1 MLEELHWIMNL
12 NLIIYVTKIIF
23 LSLCTY
29 YTNIKILNLK
39 FNEIPTKN
47 KIILIFSTIFIAIVA
62 KLVNDITKT
71 NINSIIY
78 IILIVSGVFS
88 IMTKS
93 RYGYSILISSI
104 SISINQIIFF
114 SASMITFIIYK
125 IFGITNENINFI
137 IIIFLHLV
145 ILLRLLKLK
154 RIRRGLNFL
163 KNSKDSLYLDII
175 ILFISVILIFIILL
189 LTNCNHSN
197 IREIIISFFIV
208 SVILFITIQK
218 SLQLYYKQKM
228 LVKDL
233 EETKAELEEKNNK
246 IKELEKEIIKSG
258 KRSHSISHRQ
268 KILEHKLEE
277 LSMKSE
283 ISEMDI
289 KSRIEKIGKDIRKE
303 PVIVLAKTGIVE
315 IDDVLNY
322 MKSECLKKKI
332 DFQLQ
337 LSGNIYKMINNYV
350 SKDELEILLADH
362 IKNAIIAIEYS
373 ENINKSILVRLGRL
387 DGTYG
392 LYVYDSGIEFEI
404 ETFLKLGKKPATTH
418 KDSGGTGMGFMN
430 TFDTLR
436 KHNASFII
444 EEYGKPVTDNFTKVL
459 KFKFDNKNEFKIC
472 TYRKEEIEKQDKEK
486 ILKVE
491 NLMF

>member
-1 MLEELHWIMNL
+1 MEWLTSKDILINIIKMVIMIL
-12 NLIIYVTKIIF
+12 F
-23 LSLCTY
+23 TY
-29 YTNIKILNLK
+29 YSCIKITNLK
-39 FNEIPTKN
+39 IKLTNLRAVFISG
-47 KIILIFSTIFIAIVA
+47 IILIIVLCIYLLGKMEIIEINTVIYSIFIVAIA
-62 KLVNDITKT
+62 
-71 NINSIIY
+71 
-78 IILIVSGVFS
+78 FS
-88 IMTKS
+88 NNTHS
-93 RYGYSILISSI
+93 NLGYSILITTI
-104 SISINQIIFF
+104 SVSINQIVFYI
-114 SASMITFIIYK
+114 SAILSFIPYLILK
-125 IFGITNENINFI
+125 IEDEFINFVI
-137 IIIFLHLV
+137 IVFIYII
-145 ILLRLLKLK
+145 ILLRVIKIK
-154 RIRRGLNFL
+154 RL
-163 KNSKDSLYLDII
+163 KNGIKFLEKQKNNEYLN
-175 ILFISVILIFIILL
+175 LIILL
-189 LTNCNHSN
+189 ISIIVLFLVIVLSDE
-197 IREIIISFFIV
+197 EISVEVTDKIGYGLIIFAIIMGMF
-208 SVILFITIQK
+208 IQK

-233 EETKAELEEKNNK
+233 EETKAELEEKNTR
-246 IKELEKEIIKSG
+246 IKELENEIIKSG
-258 KRSHSISHRQ
+258 KKSHSISHRQ

-277 LSMKSE
+277 LNMKSE

-289 KSRIEKIGKDIRKE
+289 KSRIEKVGKDIRKE

-315 IDDVLNY
+315 IDDVLDY
-322 MKSECLKKKI
+322 MKSECVKKKI

-373 ENINKSILVRLGRL
+373 NNINKSILVRLGRL

-392 LYVYDSGIEFEI
+392 LYVYDSGIEFEK
-404 ETFLKLGKKPATTH
+404 ETLLKLGKKPATTH

>member
-1 MLEELHWIMNL
+1 MSLE
-12 NLIIYVTKIIF
+12 LITNFFRLYLIAIY
-23 LSLCTY
+23 TY
-29 YTNIKILNLK
+29 L
-39 FNEIPTKN
+39 FAN
-47 KIILIFSTIFIAIVA
+47 KIIDKKLKNSKNFIILVLEIFIVVIFC
-62 KLVNDITKT
+62 LYMENNLEIP
-71 NINSIIY
+71 Y
-78 IILIVSGVFS
+78 IIIWMDLFI
-88 IMTKS
+88 
-93 RYGYSILISSI
+93 SILFFYNNKIDFLYALLIITI
-104 SISINQIIFF
+104 SISINYIFLF
-114 SASMITFIIYK
+114 ISISISFIFYKFTNINNDIVSVFIIYVLYIIIEKYFIK
-125 IFGITNENINFI
+125 IKKFEKG
-137 IIIFLHLV
+137 IIFLKNKLRDDYFNILLINISMV
-145 ILLRLLKLK
+145 IL
-154 RIRRGLNFL
+154 F
-163 KNSKDSLYLDII
+163 
-175 ILFISVILIFIILL
+175 SVIIVSNYNIITSAPVITWL
-189 LTNCNHSN
+189 
-197 IREIIISFFIV
+197 IISSI
-208 SVILFITIQK
+208 IMFITIQK

-233 EETKAELEEKNNK
+233 EETKEELEEKNNK

>member
-1 MLEELHWIMNL
+1 MEYILQLDKMETVVSIIRLFIINL
-12 NLIIYVTKIIF
+12 F
-23 LSLCTY
+23 TY
-29 YTNIKILNLK
+29 YTS
-39 FNEIPTKN
+39 F
-47 KIILIFSTIFIAIVA
+47 KIIDKSIILKKGELATFIYIFILTVIC
-62 KLVNDITKT
+62 KYEIDNLSFYY
-71 NINSIIY
+71 NI
-78 IILIVSGVFS
+78 
-88 IMTKS
+88 
-93 RYGYSILISSI
+93 IS
-104 SISINQIIFF
+104 
-114 SASMITFIIYK
+114 
-125 IFGITNENINFI
+125 
-137 IIIFLHLV
+137 IIIFEGILILLKTKLRIGYAMIVTTISLTINYILFTISTFGSFITFNLFYIKNDYINLV
-145 ILLRLLKLK
+145 ILLSIYTVLMIIFTRLK
-154 RIRRGLNFL
+154 RINKGFTFL
-163 KNSKDSLYLDII
+163 KKQSQNEYFDLLILNISCV
-175 ILFISVILIFIILL
+175 ILFSVILLSNYGNDINRSLGIALIMFIIMMA
-189 LTNCNHSN
+189 
-197 IREIIISFFIV
+197 
-208 SVILFITIQK
+208 ITIQK

-362 IKNAIIAIEYS
+362 IKNAIIAIEHS

-459 KFKFDNKNEFKIC
+459 KFKFDNKNEFNIC

>member
-1 MLEELHWIMNL
+1 MN
-12 NLIIYVTKIIF
+12 
-23 LSLCTY
+23 
-29 YTNIKILNLK
+29 NI
-39 FNEIPTKN
+39 
-47 KIILIFSTIFIAIVA
+47 TI
-62 KLVNDITKT
+62 D
-71 NINSIIY
+71 IIY
-78 IILIVSGVFS
+78 IIKIFSVTLFTFKTIIKILAIKDNKLTLKILISAFIISS
-88 IMTKS
+88 ICYIIEKGFNSVATVLTLNILIAMFLSKIIEIKL
-93 RYGYSILISSI
+93 GYSILISAVALSLNYIFYMI
-104 SISINQIIFF
+104 SSVFCYMILKEISLNDY
-114 SASMITFIIYK
+114 IT
-125 IFGITNENINFI
+125 
-137 IIIFLHLV
+137 
-145 ILLRLLKLK
+145 
-154 RIRRGLNFL
+154 
-163 KNSKDSLYLDII
+163 
-175 ILFISVILIFIILL
+175 LIFIITIYYFVEQKLL
-189 LTNCNHSN
+189 FKTKKLKKGIIFLNRNKNNDYLDILILNISATISLAFIILSN
-197 IREIIISFFIV
+197 RGIELKIAIFIYIIIFSI
-208 SVILFITIQK
+208 IMFITIQK

-233 EETKAELEEKNNK
+233 EETKEELEEKNNK

-362 IKNAIIAIEYS
+362 IKNAIIAIEHS

-392 LYVYDSGIEFEI
+392 LYVYDSGIEFDI

>member
-1 MLEELHWIMNL
+1 MEYILQLDKMEIIASVIRLFFINLFTYYTSFRIMDKSLIVKKREFAIACLYIVILTAICKFEIDNLNFSYNVISIIILEGILISVQTKLKIGYAMIVTIISLTINYILFTIGTFGSFITFNLFNIKNDYL
-12 NLIIYVTKIIF
+12 NLIILLISIMVLFLVIVLSDKEIRVEVTDKIGYGVIIF
-23 LSLCTY
+23 A
-29 YTNIKILNLK
+29 
-39 FNEIPTKN
+39 
-47 KIILIFSTIFIAIVA
+47 IIMGMF
-62 KLVNDITKT
+62 
-71 NINSIIY
+71 
-78 IILIVSGVFS
+78 
-88 IMTKS
+88 
-93 RYGYSILISSI
+93 
-104 SISINQIIFF
+104 
-114 SASMITFIIYK
+114 
-125 IFGITNENINFI
+125 
-137 IIIFLHLV
+137 
-145 ILLRLLKLK
+145 
-154 RIRRGLNFL
+154 
-163 KNSKDSLYLDII
+163 
-175 ILFISVILIFIILL
+175 
-189 LTNCNHSN
+189 
-197 IREIIISFFIV
+197 
-208 SVILFITIQK
+208 IQK

-246 IKELEKEIIKSG
+246 IKELETEIIKSG

-362 IKNAIIAIEYS
+362 IKNAIIAIEHS

>member
-1 MLEELHWIMNL
+1 MKLYDIVIILVIENL
-12 NLIIYVTKIIF
+12 LDFIQIF
-23 LSLCTY
+23 FISLFTIFY
-29 YTNIKILNLK
+29 NYKILDSREK
-39 FNEIPTKN
+39 GIRTF
-47 KIILIFSTIFIAIVA
+47 KIILLIAIATAISISFKIINSTEMSIIVLIMLLSTIF
-62 KLVNDITKT
+62 
-71 NINSIIY
+71 Y
-78 IILIVSGVFS
+78 IFED
-88 IMTKS
+88 KN
-93 RYGYSILISSI
+93 YGHSILITLLSFAINYIFYLFSI
-104 SISINQIIFF
+104 SLAYLLVRFSNVENKFIIMFLVISIYAVVCFLISKVRRLKDGI
-114 SASMITFIIYK
+114 SFIKKYQENEY
-125 IFGITNENINFI
+125 FGVSILNI
-137 IIIFLHLV
+137 
-145 ILLRLLKLK
+145 
-154 RIRRGLNFL
+154 
-163 KNSKDSLYLDII
+163 SL
-175 ILFISVILIFIILL
+175 ILIFIISIW
-189 LTNCNHSN
+189 SN
-197 IREIIISFFIV
+197 LEIGTKKSVFLYIILYSIMMV
-208 SVILFITIQK
+208 ITIQK

-233 EETKAELEEKNNK
+233 EETKAELEEKNTR
-246 IKELEKEIIKSG
+246 IKELENEIIKSG
-258 KRSHSISHRQ
+258 KKSHSISHRQ
-268 KILEHKLEE
+268 DILEHKLEE
-277 LSMKSE
+277 LNMKSE

-289 KSRIEKIGKDIRKE
+289 KSRIEKVGKDIRKE
-303 PVIVLAKTGIVE
+303 PVIVLAKTGIAE
-315 IDDVLNY
+315 IDDVLDY
-322 MKSECLKKKI
+322 MKSECVKKKI

-362 IKNAIIAIEYS
+362 IKNAIIAIEHS

-436 KHNASFII
+436 KHNASLII

-459 KFKFDNKNEFKIC
+459 KFKFDNKNEFNIC

>member
-1 MLEELHWIMNL
+1 MESYIVNLENIEIWADIIKLFFICLFTYLMNFKIINIKRDIKIHEIL
-12 NLIIYVTKIIF
+12 ILLLIVIISKTIRDKVNYLYCIVSMVILISFLFTKISKNSLGYSLMISIISLTISYIFFSISIFISFILCLILKTRNEYVNIIIILIIYVISLKNFLKIKKLKQGIAF
-23 LSLCTY
+23 LKIKLKNEY
-29 YTNIKILNLK
+29 FNIVILN
-39 FNEIPTKN
+39 ISYM
-47 KIILIFSTIFIAIVA
+47 ILF
-62 KLVNDITKT
+62 
-71 NINSIIY
+71 
-78 IILIVSGVFS
+78 
-88 IMTKS
+88 
-93 RYGYSILISSI
+93 
-104 SISINQIIFF
+104 
-114 SASMITFIIYK
+114 
-125 IFGITNENINFI
+125 FI
-137 IIIFLHLV
+137 IILSNYNRELSREFGT
-145 ILLRLLKLK
+145 
-154 RIRRGLNFL
+154 GL
-163 KNSKDSLYLDII
+163 
-175 ILFISVILIFIILL
+175 ILFSIIM
-189 LTNCNHSN
+189 
-197 IREIIISFFIV
+197 FV
-208 SVILFITIQK
+208 TIQK

-233 EETKAELEEKNNK
+233 EETKEELEEKNNK

-362 IKNAIIAIEYS
+362 IKNAIIAIEHS

-387 DGTYG
+387 DGTHG
-392 LYVYDSGIEFEI
+392 LYVYDSGIEFDI

>member
-1 MLEELHWIMNL
+1 MKLLVLNEEIFIY
-12 NLIIYVTKIIF
+12 LIKMIYMSICTCFTSLKI
-23 LSLCTY
+23 S
-29 YTNIKILNLK
+29 NIKIKLNLGK
-39 FNEIPTKN
+39 AIIYFLLL
-47 KIILIFSTIFIAIVA
+47 ILISISLETIS
-62 KLVNDITKT
+62 NITKFD
-71 NINSIIY
+71 INSIIY
-78 IILIVSGVFS
+78 IIFVDAIFLSLTTDCNI
-88 IMTKS
+88 
-93 RYGYSILISSI
+93 GYSILLNTISLTV
-104 SISINQIIFF
+104 NQIIFLI
-114 SASMITFIIYK
+114 ASMISFVPHLILSID
-125 IFGITNENINFI
+125 IEFINFI
-137 IIIFLHLV
+137 IIIFIHFT
-145 ILLRLLKLK
+145 LLIYCLRLK
-154 RIRRGLNFL
+154 RIRNGISFL
-163 KNSKDSLYLDII
+163 IKNKYDEYFNL
-175 ILFISVILIFIILL
+175 VIL
-189 LTNCNHSN
+189 N
-197 IREIIISFFIV
+197 ISLVVLFFIV
-208 SVILFITIQK
+208 FTSNYQEKVTWKFGIGSIIFSIMMISTIQK

-289 KSRIEKIGKDIRKE
+289 KSRIERIGKDIRKE

-362 IKNAIIAIEYS
+362 IKNAIIAIEHS

-486 ILKVE
+486 ILNVE

>member
-1 MLEELHWIMNL
+1 MEYVSNVIELE
-12 NLIIYVTKIIF
+12 IIKNFFISMY
-23 LSLCTY
+23 TY
-29 YTNIKILNLK
+29 YTSIKITNLK
-39 FNEIPTKN
+39 VNFNYKVILMILIISIISTWTKRRIDFICSILIQILFIGALYSFLKKSKIEYSLIIVAISSSITN
-47 KIILIFSTIFIAIVA
+47 IIYFVAITLNYIINTVLVINNFINLLIILIFYVLISHSIFKLKRLKNGIVFLTQNLKNEYFDILILNLSMIILFAFTMFVSLDKDFTVKLLFIFILFIAIM
-62 KLVNDITKT
+62 
-71 NINSIIY
+71 
-78 IILIVSGVFS
+78 IV
-88 IMTKS
+88 
-93 RYGYSILISSI
+93 
-104 SISINQIIFF
+104 
-114 SASMITFIIYK
+114 
-125 IFGITNENINFI
+125 
-137 IIIFLHLV
+137 
-145 ILLRLLKLK
+145 
-154 RIRRGLNFL
+154 
-163 KNSKDSLYLDII
+163 
-175 ILFISVILIFIILL
+175 
-189 LTNCNHSN
+189 
-197 IREIIISFFIV
+197 
-208 SVILFITIQK
+208 TIQK

-233 EETKAELEEKNNK
+233 EETKTELEEKNNR

-268 KILEHKLEE
+268 DTLEHKLEK
-277 LSMKSE
+277 LSMKNE

-289 KSRIEKIGKDIRKE
+289 KSRIEKVGKDIRKE

-315 IDDVLNY
+315 IDDVLDY

-436 KHNASFII
+436 NHNASFII

-459 KFKFDNKNEFKIC
+459 KFKFDNKNEFKIS

-486 ILKVE
+486 ILNVE

>member
-1 MLEELHWIMNL
+1 MNL
-12 NLIIYVTKIIF
+12 DYIMQLDETETIIYIIRLF
-23 LSLCTY
+23 FINIFTY
-29 YTNIKILNLK
+29 ILNLK
-39 FNEIPTKN
+39 IVNIKLKRNIIE
-47 KIILIFSTIFIAIVA
+47 KIIIIALGVLLAIICNIIRKWSNFLYLVISIIIFISLLFSIKSKYKFAHSIVITIFSLTINYIIFIISTFFSFIIFFVFNIQNDYINMILILIIYMLLIYRFLRIKKFNKGFIFLRERFKNDYFNMLILNVSCVILFSIIVLSNYGESIGRNLIFSF
-62 KLVNDITKT
+62 
-71 NINSIIY
+71 
-78 IILIVSGVFS
+78 
-88 IMTKS
+88 
-93 RYGYSILISSI
+93 
-104 SISINQIIFF
+104 IIFVIV
-114 SASMITFIIYK
+114 MCLIIK
-125 IFGITNENINFI
+125 E
-137 IIIFLHLV
+137 
-145 ILLRLLKLK
+145 
-154 RIRRGLNFL
+154 
-163 KNSKDSLYLDII
+163 
-175 ILFISVILIFIILL
+175 
-189 LTNCNHSN
+189 
-197 IREIIISFFIV
+197 
-208 SVILFITIQK
+208 

-362 IKNAIIAIEYS
+362 IKNAIIAIEHS